1 MGVFCLPYNC
11 PMRIASTHLTAP
23 LMVFSTLLTCA
34 SLSLAQTPQPA
45 ATAKVTATLD
55 ASATSNQTNQP
66 ASKANQLVERISVED
81 ASTRIDEVRFGGQ
94 TRSITVQPKGG
105 MPAYDIQPET
115 GARTWKIFGY

>member
-1 MGVFCLPYNC
+1 
-11 PMRIASTHLTAP
+11 MRIASPHLIAP
-23 LMVFSTLLTCA
+23 LMVFSALMTCA
-34 SLSLAQTPQPA
+34 SLSLAQTPQSA
-45 ATAKVTATLD
+45 ATAKATATLD
-55 ASATSNQTNQP
+55 ASATSSPTSQA
-66 ASKANQLVERISVED
+66 ASKANQLIERISVED

>member
-1 MGVFCLPYNC
+1 
-11 PMRIASTHLTAP
+11 MRIATTHLTAP
-23 LMVFSTLLTCA
+23 LMVFSALMTCA

-45 ATAKVTATLD
+45 ATAKATLD
-55 ASATSNQTNQP
+55 VSATSSQANQP